1 MQFHLSFLL
10 HASAGRS
17 ITPPCS
23 DADETVVV
31 GDGVGGANDKLPS
44 VTFAMNV
51 VNHPSEIISLCR
63 SKLILFS
70 FIVNL

>member
-23 DADETVVV
+23 DADETVAV
-31 GDGVGGANDKLPS
+31 GDSVGGANDKVPS
-44 VTFAMNV
+44 VTFAMTV
-51 VNHPSEIISLCR
+51 VNHPSEIIPLCC
-63 SKLILFS
+63 SNLILFS
-70 FIVNL
+70 FVVIL